1 MTDRDVLAV
10 LDRLEPLLTGPLDR
24 SDAQAIAGWHE
35 AFQQAVAGAERGP
48 GWPEVRARA
57 KVLGTLLN
65 RRVAMLQSAQ
75 QGLKDEMGKK
85 AAGQRALH
93 GYQTR

>member
-1 MTDRDVLAV
+1 MTDQDVLAV
-10 LDRLEPLLTGPLDR
+10 LDRLEPLLSGSLDQPE
-24 SDAQAIAGWHE
+24 AQAIAEWHQ
-35 AFQQAVAGAERGP
+35 AFREAVAGAERGP
-48 GWPEVRARA
+48 GWAEVRARA

-65 RRVAMLQSAQ
+65 RRVAMLQAAQ
-75 QGLKDEMGKK
+75 QGLKDEMGRK